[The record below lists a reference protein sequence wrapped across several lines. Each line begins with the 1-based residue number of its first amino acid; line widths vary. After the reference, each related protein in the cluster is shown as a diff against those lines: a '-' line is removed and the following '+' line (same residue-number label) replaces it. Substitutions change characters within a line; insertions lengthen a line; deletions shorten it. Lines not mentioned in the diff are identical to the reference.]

1 MLGFL
6 AGVGFCAWV
15 CFRFGLIP
23 SLASTHPTP
32 PTGPVASSAHPRTAL
47 LGYLHAKDHGD
58 VLRLP
63 AFESLL
69 LVLLIWLVALC
80 NTSLPSVVFDP
91 GHLILLWALSRWLVL
106 TLPLSLPLSPLD
118 LRPEITSLPLFLPG
132 LSTFDALVLSWLGL
146 RCLVPVVSIGLRLL
160 AVRRVLCWTTG
171 FPHRT
176 APLL

>member
-1 MLGFL
+1 VFSVWLDPVTCILLHQLALLLPLPILVRPFL
-6 AGVGFCAWV
+6 ATCM
-15 CFRFGLIP
+15 
-23 SLASTHPTP
+23 
-32 PTGPVASSAHPRTAL
+32 PR
-47 LGYLHAKDHGD
+47 DHCD

-63 AFESLL
+63 AFGFPL

-106 TLPLSLPLSPLD
+106 TLLLSLPLAPLD
-118 LRPEITSLPLFLPG
+118 LRPEITSLPLFLPA

-160 AVRRVLCWTTG
+160 AVRRVLCWTIG